1 MPKKL
6 APKDRDLG
14 VAFADL
20 WRKVSECMAKAI
32 HEPNFDPQWEDEY
45 LDTAMQIAE
54 MVVPITKHLELDHGF
69 IEKVISFLEEVFA
82 LRYLK
87 EMQEFQV
94 TLLRDR
100 WSVVN
105 LELSRVLGLHA
116 TRSRLER

>member
-1 MPKKL
+1 MSKKL

-14 VAFADL
+14 MAFADL

-32 HEPNFDPQWEDEY
+32 HEPTFDPKWEDEY
-45 LDTAMQIAE
+45 LDAAMQIAV
-54 MVVPITKHLELDHGF
+54 MVVPVTNSLELDHGF
-69 IEKVISFLEEVFA
+69 IERVISFLEEVYA

-100 WSVVN
+100 WSAVN
-105 LELSRVLGLHA
+105 LELSRILGLQA
-116 TRSRLER
+116 IRSRLV